1 MASKGIKTSKLKQ
14 ETKDK
19 PQTNDINKIREI
31 LTKVTEYLHTYIH
44 INKTKIVKKKKSRID

>member
-19 PQTNDINKIREI
+19 PKTNDINKIREI

-44 INKTKIVKKKKSRID
+44 INKTKIVQKRESRRD